1 MISKQNWKFCFQTPE
16 TVWTVFHVTS
26 VLKQAESLWILA
38 MYECALHGIVLTCG
52 CSDDDGL
59 GKCSRAHAVILL
71 QQCLQ
76 LLVYSLV
83 SYIQRL
89 ALDDPTIS
97 DTDHL
102 FAHTIFH
109 RMGKPSSSFHLE
121 DSASLDAPLT
131 VHPFFWAKAC
141 VPSFIVLLCAAN
153 ICCDSFCHT
162 QSDKVC
168 QIQWWKLDASSQMF
182 KFLILMLRLHNIFLL
197 FVYFFVMNK

>member
-1 MISKQNWKFCFQTPE
+1 MISKQNWKFFFQTPK

-76 LLVYSLV
+76 LLAYSLV

-89 ALDDPTIS
+89 AVDDPTIS

-131 VHPFFWAKAC
+131 VRP
-141 VPSFIVLLCAAN
+141 
-153 ICCDSFCHT
+153 
-162 QSDKVC
+162 
-168 QIQWWKLDASSQMF
+168 
-182 KFLILMLRLHNIFLL
+182 
-197 FVYFFVMNK
+197 YFFEQRRVCPHSSCCYVRPTFVVIPSVTLSLTKSVKFSGGN

>member
-1 MISKQNWKFCFQTPE
+1 
-16 TVWTVFHVTS
+16 
-26 VLKQAESLWILA
+26 

-76 LLVYSLV
+76 LLAYSLV

-89 ALDDPTIS
+89 AVDDPTIS
-97 DTDHL
+97 VTDHL

-121 DSASLDAPLT
+121 DSASLDAPFT
-131 VHPFFWAKAC
+131 SIFFLSKGVCALIHRVVMC
-141 VPSFIVLLCAAN
+141 GRHLL
-153 ICCDSFCHT
+153 
-162 QSDKVC
+162 
-168 QIQWWKLDASSQMF
+168 
-182 KFLILMLRLHNIFLL
+182 
-197 FVYFFVMNK
+197 

>member
-1 MISKQNWKFCFQTPE
+1 MISKQNWKFFFQTPK

-76 LLVYSLV
+76 LLAYSLV

-89 ALDDPTIS
+89 AVDDPTIS

-109 RMGKPSSSFHLE
+109 RMGKPCSSFHLE

-131 VHPFFWAKAC
+131 VRPFFFEQRRVCPHSLCCYVWPTF
-141 VPSFIVLLCAAN
+141 VVIPSVTLSLTK
-153 ICCDSFCHT
+153 S
-162 QSDKVC
+162 V
-168 QIQWWKLDASSQMF
+168 
-182 KFLILMLRLHNIFLL
+182 KFSGGN
-197 FVYFFVMNK
+197 

>member
-1 MISKQNWKFCFQTPE
+1 
-16 TVWTVFHVTS
+16 
-26 VLKQAESLWILA
+26 

-89 ALDDPTIS
+89 AVDDPTIS

-131 VHPFFWAKAC
+131 VRPFF
-141 VPSFIVLLCAAN
+141 
-153 ICCDSFCHT
+153 
-162 QSDKVC
+162 
-168 QIQWWKLDASSQMF
+168 
-182 KFLILMLRLHNIFLL
+182 
-197 FVYFFVMNK
+197 

>member
-1 MISKQNWKFCFQTPE
+1 MISKQNWKFFFQTPK

-76 LLVYSLV
+76 LLAYSLV

-89 ALDDPTIS
+89 AVDDPTIS

-131 VHPFFWAKAC
+131 VRPLAD
-141 VPSFIVLLCAAN
+141 
-153 ICCDSFCHT
+153 ICCDSFCHA

>member
-1 MISKQNWKFCFQTPE
+1 MISKQNWKFFFQTPE

-76 LLVYSLV
+76 LLAYSLV

-89 ALDDPTIS
+89 AVDDPTIS

-131 VHPFFWAKAC
+131 VRPFFLSKGVCALIHRVVMC
-141 VPSFIVLLCAAN
+141 GRHLL
-153 ICCDSFCHT
+153 
-162 QSDKVC
+162 
-168 QIQWWKLDASSQMF
+168 W
-182 KFLILMLRLHNIFLL
+182 FLL
-197 FVYFFVMNK
+197 SRSVWQSLSNSVVETRCTLSDVQVFNFNAQIAQHFFVVCVLFCNE

>member
-1 MISKQNWKFCFQTPE
+1 MISKQNWKFFFQTPK

-76 LLVYSLV
+76 LLAYSLV

-89 ALDDPTIS
+89 AVDDPTIS

-131 VHPFFWAKAC
+131 VRPFFLSKGVCALIHRVFMC
-141 VPSFIVLLCAAN
+141 GRHLL
-153 ICCDSFCHT
+153 
-162 QSDKVC
+162 
-168 QIQWWKLDASSQMF
+168 W
-182 KFLILMLRLHNIFLL
+182 FLL
-197 FVYFFVMNK
+197 SRSVWQSLSNSVVETRCILSDVQVFNFNAQIAQHFFVVCVLFCNE